1 MEPYAWS
8 DFLGIST
15 LTNLRIIL
23 EKIGIS
29 SIKIN
34 NSQYLKP
41 KNDYT
46 IGFNMLKDVRNA
58 ACYKKKI
65 FVQNVLL
72 DNRF

>member
-23 EKIGIS
+23 EKIGIF

-34 NSQYLKP
+34 NFQYLKP

-46 IGFNMLKDVRNA
+46 RGFNILKVARNS
-58 ACYKKKI
+58 ACYKKKR
-65 FVQNVLL
+65 FVQKVLL
-72 DNRF
+72 DNKF

>member
-23 EKIGIS
+23 EKIGIF
-29 SIKIN
+29 SIIIN
-34 NSQYLKP
+34 NFQYLKP
-41 KNDYT
+41 KNVYT
-46 IGFNMLKDVRNA
+46 RGFNILKDARNA
-58 ACYKKKI
+58 ACYKKKR

-72 DNRF
+72 DNIF